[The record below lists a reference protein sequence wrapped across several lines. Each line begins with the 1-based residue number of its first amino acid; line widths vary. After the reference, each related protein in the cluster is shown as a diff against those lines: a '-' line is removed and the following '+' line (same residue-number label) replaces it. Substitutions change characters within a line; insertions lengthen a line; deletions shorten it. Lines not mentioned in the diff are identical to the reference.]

1 MHSNNPPMIHMNY
14 SIPAAAMALL
24 LLFAVPPAMCAETL
38 GGDQGWY
45 DIHTN
50 VDGASIYFDGE
61 YKGITSGG
69 ILSVAVYS
77 TASPYSTV
85 TASKDGYSSASS
97 SLPTMPGAGEH
108 QAVYLTLNQIQPTT
122 GAISISSTP
131 TGAAVYVDGTYKGTT
146 PETVSGLSAGTHDL
160 RLTYTGYNDYRDDI
174 SIKAG
179 QTVSTQAVLKAQAT
193 YGTLSVTTYPSNAQV
208 YVDGDYKGTSP
219 RTVGGLSQDA
229 HILEITMPG
238 YEEWSNTFQIHSNQ
252 VTYVTAT
259 LKAIPNPTTGSVSV
273 TSNPAYASVYLDG
286 VYHGQTEPGTPL
298 NINGVAAGT
307 HTVKVTL
314 SGYQDSV
321 TSVTVNSGQTSTVT
335 ANLQGGASG
344 NGAIDVTSSPT
355 GATVYLNNVN
365 KGITPVTLTEITPG
379 SYTVT
384 LKLSGYT
391 DYSSTV
397 EVNPGAT
404 SYVSASLSPASTPTQ
419 SPAPLFGLVAG
430 LGIAGFLAASRRRD

>member
-1 MHSNNPPMIHMNY
+1 MIHMNH
-14 SIPAAAMALL
+14 SIPATAMALL
-24 LLFAVPPAMCAETL
+24 LLCAAVPCAMCATTL
-38 GGDQGWY
+38 GGDEGWY

-50 VDGASIYFDGE
+50 VDGAAIYFDGE
-61 YKGITSGG
+61 YKGETTGG

-77 TASPYSTV
+77 TATPYSTV
-85 TASKDGYSSASS
+85 TASKNGYSSASA

-108 QAVYLTLNQIQPTT
+108 QSVYLTLNQIQPTT
-122 GAISISSTP
+122 GAISISSSP
-131 TGAAVYVDGTYKGTT
+131 SGAAVYVDGIYKGTT
-146 PETVSGLSAGTHDL
+146 PETVSGLSAGTHNL
-160 RLTYTGYNDYRDDI
+160 RLTYTGYNDYYDDI
-174 SIKAG
+174 TIKAG

-208 YVDGDYKGTSP
+208 YIDGDYKGTSP
-219 RTVGGLSQDA
+219 RTVGGLSQGA
-229 HILEITMPG
+229 HILEITMAG

-286 VYHGQTEPGTPL
+286 VFHGQTEPGTPL

-314 SGYQDSV
+314 AGYQDSV

-335 ANLQGGASG
+335 ANLQGGATG

-365 KGITPVTLTEITPG
+365 KGITPVTLTDLTPG
-379 SYTVT
+379 SYTVS
-384 LKLSGYT
+384 LRLSGYT

-397 EVNPGAT
+397 EVNSGTT
-404 SYVSASLSPASTPTQ
+404 SYVSASLSPDSTPTQ

-430 LGIAGFLAASRRRD
+430 LGIAGLLASSRRRD

>member
-1 MHSNNPPMIHMNY
+1 MNY

-24 LLFAVPPAMCAETL
+24 LLCAAVPSAMCAGTI
-38 GGDQGWY
+38 GGDEGWY

-50 VDGASIYFDGE
+50 VDGAAIYFDGE
-61 YKGITSGG
+61 YKGETTGG

-77 TASPYSTV
+77 TATPYSTV
-85 TASKDGYSSASS
+85 TASKNGYSSASAN
-97 SLPTMPGAGEH
+97 LPTMPGAGEH
-108 QAVYLTLNQIQPTT
+108 QSVYLTLNPIQPTT
-122 GAISISSTP
+122 GAIRISSSP
-131 TGAAVYVDGTYKGTT
+131 SGADVYIDGVYKGTT
-146 PETVSGLSAGTHDL
+146 TETVSGLSAGSHDL
-160 RLTYTGYNDYRDDI
+160 RLKYPGYNDYYDTI
-174 SIKAG
+174 TITAG
-179 QTVSTQAVLKAQAT
+179 QTVTTQAVLKAQAT
-193 YGTLSVTTYPSNAQV
+193 YGTISVTTTPSNAQV
-208 YVDGDYKGTSP
+208 YIDGDYKGTSP
-219 RTVGGLSQDA
+219 RTVGGLSQGA

-238 YEEWSNTFQIHSNQ
+238 YEEWSNQFNIHSNQ

-259 LKAIPNPTTGSVSV
+259 LKAIPNPTTGTVSI

-298 NINGVAAGT
+298 VINGVTAGT

-314 SGYQDSV
+314 AGYQDSV

-335 ANLQGGASG
+335 ANLQGGATG

-365 KGITPVTLTEITPG
+365 KGITPVTLTDLTPG

-397 EVNPGAT
+397 EVNSGAT
-404 SYVSASLSPASTPTQ
+404 SYVSASLSPTSTPTQ
-419 SPAPLFGLVAG
+419 SPVPVFGLLAG
-430 LGIAGFLAASRRRD
+430 LGIAGLLAASRRRD

>member
-1 MHSNNPPMIHMNY
+1 MIHMNH
-14 SIPAAAMALL
+14 SIPATAMVLL
-24 LLFAVPPAMCAETL
+24 LLCTAVPSALCATTL
-38 GGDQGWY
+38 GGDEGWY

-61 YKGITSGG
+61 YKGVTSGG

-77 TASPYSTV
+77 TATPYQMV
-85 TASKDGYSSASS
+85 TASKDGYSSASA
-97 SLPTMPGAGEH
+97 SLPGTPAAGEH
-108 QAVYLTLNQIQPTT
+108 QSVYLTLNQIQPTT
-122 GAISISSTP
+122 GAISISSSP
-131 TGAAVYVDGTYKGTT
+131 SGAGVYVDGIYKGTT
-146 PETVSGLSAGTHDL
+146 PETVSGLSAGTHNL
-160 RLTYTGYNDYRDDI
+160 RLTYTGYNDYYDDI
-174 SIKAG
+174 TIKAG

-208 YVDGDYKGTSP
+208 YIDGDYKGTSP
-219 RTVGGLSQDA
+219 RTVGGLSQGA

-238 YEEWSNTFQIHSNQ
+238 YQEWSNTFQIHANQ

-259 LKAIPNPTTGSVSV
+259 LTAVPNPTTGSVLV
-273 TSNPAYASVYLDG
+273 TSSPAYASVYLDG
-286 VYHGQTEPGTPL
+286 VYHGQTEPGTPI
-298 NINGVAAGT
+298 NINGVSAGT

-314 SGYQDSV
+314 AGYQDSV

-335 ANLQGGASG
+335 ANLQGGATG
-344 NGAIDVTSSPT
+344 NGAIDVTSSPI

-365 KGITPVTLTEITPG
+365 KGITPVTLTDLTPG
-379 SYTVT
+379 SYTVS
-384 LKLSGYT
+384 LRLSGYT
-391 DYSSTV
+391 DWSSTV

-430 LGIAGFLAASRRRD
+430 LGIAGLLAASRRRD